1 MLITRNSYMKNCR
14 ITVIGKG
21 NQIDLGK
28 SANYLKD
35 CHIYIHGDNNLIRLG
50 ERNVFRKADLYIED
64 SGSEISFGNNNHI
77 MGFTHIAALEGKA
90 ICFGDECL
98 FSTDVIFRNSDSHA
112 IYDSGTGTRINPAE
126 SILVGNRVW
135 FGNKTTVLKGAKIGD
150 NSVVATGAIVTHN
163 VPSNSIVAG
172 VPAKVV
178 KSNIIWRHQRN

>member
-1 MLITRNSYMKNCR
+1 MN
-14 ITVIGKG
+14 GKG
-21 NQIDLGK
+21 NRIDLGK
-28 SANYLKD
+28 AANYLTD
-35 CHIYIHGDNNLIRLG
+35 CHIYIRGDYNVIRLG

-64 SGSEISFGNNNHI
+64 SRSEISFGNNNHI
-77 MGFTHIAALEGKA
+77 MSFTHIAALEGKA

-98 FSTDVIFRNSDSHA
+98 FSADVIFRNSDSHA
-112 IYDSGTGTRINPAE
+112 IYDSETGTRINPAE

-135 FGNKTTVLKGAKIGD
+135 FGNKTTVLKGVKIGD
-150 NSVVATGAIVTHN
+150 NSVVATGAIVTHD